1 MVVIFYP
8 KGEVILLPE
17 VRELY
22 AGAILTVIARW
33 L

>member
-1 MVVIFYP
+1 MIDP
-8 KGEVILLPE
+8 KREVILFPE

-22 AGAILTVIARW
+22 AGAILTVNARW